1 MATLGTVG
9 EKALVN
15 EIVKNSHSRVAL
27 GPGDDAAAIKIGD
40 KCIVVSSDIS
50 AGSQRQLIT
59 AMWLPWVL
67 LQSAY
72 SYHCSWKGIWKF
84 HVSEK

>member
-27 GPGDDAAAIKIGD
+27 GPGDDAAAIKIRRQMH
-40 KCIVVSSDIS
+40 SSF
-50 AGSQRQLIT
+50 
-59 AMWLPWVL
+59 V
-67 LQSAY
+67 
-72 SYHCSWKGIWKF
+72 
-84 HVSEK
+84 